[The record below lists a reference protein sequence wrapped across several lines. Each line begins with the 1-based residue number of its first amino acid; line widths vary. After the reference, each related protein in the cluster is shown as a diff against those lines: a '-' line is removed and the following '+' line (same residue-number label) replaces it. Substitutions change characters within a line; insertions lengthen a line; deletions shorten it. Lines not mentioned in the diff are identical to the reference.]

1 MVIFGIVVAWSI
13 YISGKKAFAL
23 RREENEKEA
32 AAIAA
37 NADEYM
43 EMGAMDTVVPVANS
57 MNTDTEGTETKTLEA
72 PLIDH
77 SKHVHVDYDGNFG
90 SVHHCYGENEE
101 IKENDCEEL
110 QKVKADENRHV
121 TPKRMLFYF
130 VNFCFLFA
138 A

>member
-23 RREENEKEA
+23 RKEENEKA
-32 AAIAA
+32 AAAVAA
-37 NADEYM
+37 DADEYM
-43 EMGAMDTVVPVANS
+43 GMMDVVPAANS
-57 MNTDTEGTETKTLEA
+57 MNADTEDKETKQLEA

-77 SKHVHVDYDGNFG
+77 TKDVHVDYDGNFG
-90 SVHHCYGENEE
+90 SVHKVYAEGEEH
-101 IKENDCEEL
+101 KENLCEEL
-110 QKVKADENRHV
+110 IKVKADENRHV

>member
-1 MVIFGIVVAWSI
+1 MIIFGIVVAWSI

-23 RREENEKEA
+23 RKEENERA
-32 AAIAA
+32 AAAVAA
-37 NADEYM
+37 DADEYM
-43 EMGAMDTVVPVANS
+43 GMMDVVPAANS
-57 MNTDTEGTETKTLEA
+57 MNADTEDKETKQLEA

-77 SKHVHVDYDGNFG
+77 TKDVHVDYDGNFG
-90 SVHHCYGENEE
+90 SVHHVYAEGEE
-101 IKENDCEEL
+101 IKENINSDEL
-110 QKVKADENRHV
+110 REVKADENRHV